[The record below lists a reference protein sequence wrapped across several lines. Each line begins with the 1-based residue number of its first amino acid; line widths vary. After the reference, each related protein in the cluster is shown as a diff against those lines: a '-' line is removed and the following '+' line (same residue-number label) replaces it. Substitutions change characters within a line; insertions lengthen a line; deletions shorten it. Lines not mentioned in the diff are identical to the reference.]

1 MSFPPNVRSG
11 LSTKV
16 FCTVEKGSKPL
27 RFQWKFNGK
36 NIQESDKTVVIATYD
51 DFSVLN
57 VDPVSSKHSGNYT
70 CVVKNQEGE
79 DSYTVPLIV
88 QGNIQILINALH
100 FKIYNK
106 C

>member
-1 MSFPPNVRSG
+1 MSFSSNVRSG
-11 LSTKV
+11 LSTKIL
-16 FCTVEKGSKPL
+16 CTVEKGSKPL
-27 RFQWKFNGK
+27 HFQWKFNGK
-36 NIQESDKTVVIATYD
+36 DIQDSDKAVVISTYD

-88 QGNIQILINALH
+88 QGKVDISN
-100 FKIYNK
+100 
-106 C
+106 